1 MAIFTQSE
9 DLKAEL
15 INILKE
21 DPCTLF
27 AGAGTSAF
35 AGLRTWQPYL
45 YALAEVLKK
54 YEPDLA
60 AVMIKRIK
68 RGQLLEAAHSY
79 MESTD
84 MPVGEKRNHLV
95 TQMRTEHYDPLRL
108 VPLASLPFE
117 AIATTNYDRALL
129 EAWSRYHRTAP
140 YLVEKNDPTLKAAAF
155 MSRFFIA
162 RIHGREEVPEEMV
175 LESRQYEELEKDAA
189 YQDFLNNLFL
199 RRKCLFLGFSF
210 LDPAIN
216 NVLAL
221 IYKRGVFPKQ
231 HYAIVPAEADNL
243 IARLAEVNVRVLLY
257 DSRNDHELLWKS
269 IDLASTEKV
278 EASKGPGGRRLSAFE
293 TARRLLAVC
302 YTRAKLGKDIVALR
316 TLVVEGI
323 VVFLL
328 DSGETSVSRLRSRL
342 REFLALND
350 SEADVLIQEAVY
362 DLQAKKIIDGDLEH
376 LKLTLDI
383 PEPSKMPPIKLL
395 VQGTLNRLMIRDKY
409 EPKSKEIFQLCPI
422 IEEVIVLRGWDL
434 GAEYAGAHVDEEV
447 SPLPTIQKAIDRY
460 LPDIGGDHQRQIAD
474 AMVDLMRRPS
484 PKEESALG
492 ELGRLAFG
500 IEVILQA
507 GRSTMYA
514 TSFPDTVY
522 LDASV
527 LMPAITVGHPYRD
540 PYWNAIQTVQQKVG
554 ATAEI
559 YVADVFLEEIYLH
572 RNSAVNL
579 VDELQLDK
587 LANLKTFINYFSP
600 TNTNVFVGAYSTYV
614 AAEKH
619 PESFAKFLRANAPYQ
634 NEDELVR
641 YLEKSGIRTAWT
653 RSKPK
658 TETERYADIRT
669 ALLEAYDVIEAEVD
683 PNRRK
688 KSVLKQH
695 EAAQLALL
703 EQAIEAGRR
712 AVFVTADNKL
722 RRAVRASQ
730 RLRPLLDFLISHL
743 GLIQLVDLLVGLNV
757 DPAALRR
764 LLWTVHVADPTT
776 ALKNYLLNQALEHY
790 DAAMLYRMGD
800 LLDEFV
806 HKYVNQAELEAVQ
819 LTGAKGEAQPKTQRF
834 LDRVDDEFFAY
845 MAEEMKTLSGAAR
858 KK

>member
-1 MAIFTQSE
+1 MTVFTKPE

-15 INILKE
+15 IRILE
-21 DPCTLF
+21 GDACTLF

-35 AGLRTWQPYL
+35 AGLRTWQAYL
-45 YALAEVLKK
+45 FALSDVLLK
-54 YEPDLA
+54 YESDLA

-79 MESTD
+79 LESTD
-84 MPVGEKRNHLV
+84 MPVGVKYQQLV
-95 TQMRTEHYDPLRL
+95 DQLKTSSYDPFRL
-108 VPLASLPFE
+108 IPLVSLPFE

-129 EAWSRYHRTAP
+129 ESWARYHRKAP
-140 YLVEKNDPTLKAAAF
+140 YCAERNDPTLKAAAF
-155 MSRFFIA
+155 MSHFFIA
-162 RIHGREEVPEEMV
+162 RIHGREEVPQEII
-175 LESRQYEELEKDAA
+175 LETRHYEDLEKDAV
-189 YQDFLNNLFL
+189 YQDFVHNLFL

-216 NVLAL
+216 NVLGVVER
-221 IYKRGVFPKQ
+221 RGVFPKQ
-231 HYAIVPAEADNL
+231 HYAIVPSEATDL
-243 IARLAEVNVRVLLY
+243 IARLAKVNIQVLLY
-257 DSRNDHELLWKS
+257 DSRDHHEVLWQS
-269 IDLASTEKV
+269 IQLASSDKV
-278 EASKGPGGRRLSAFE
+278 QPSSGTGGRRLSAFE

-302 YTRAKLGKDIVALR
+302 YARAKLGKDIVALR

-323 VVFLL
+323 VVSLI
-328 DSGETSVSRLRSRL
+328 DSGKTTVSGLRAGL
-342 REFLALND
+342 QEFLAVND
-350 SEADVLIQEAVY
+350 SEAHVLIQEALA
-362 DLQAKKIIDGDLEH
+362 DLQAKGIVGADIEH
-376 LKLTLDI
+376 LKMTLTV
-383 PEPSKMPPIKLL
+383 PEPGKMIPIQLL
-395 VQGTLNRLMIRDKY
+395 VQGTLHRLMVRDKY
-409 EPKSKEIFQLCPI
+409 EPKHDVVSQLGPV

-434 GAEYAGAHVDEEV
+434 GAEYAGAHVDEELN
-447 SPLPTIQKAIDRY
+447 PLSTIRKAIDRH
-460 LPDIGGDHQRQIAD
+460 LPAIAGDRKLQIAD

-527 LMPAITVGHPYRD
+527 LMPAITTGHPYRE
-540 PYWNAIQTVQQKVG
+540 PYWNAIQTVKEKAG
-554 ATAEI
+554 GTSEI

-572 RNSAVNL
+572 RNSAVSI

-587 LANLKTFINYFSP
+587 RDNLKTFVSYFSP

-614 AAEKH
+614 AGEKH
-619 PESFAKFLRANAPYQ
+619 PEPFSKFLHATAPYQ
-634 NEDELVR
+634 NSEQLVK
-641 YLEKSGIRTAWT
+641 YLDGYGIRTAWT
-653 RSKPK
+653 RAK
-658 TETERYADIRT
+658 TQSETEKYADIRT
-669 ALLEAYDVIEAEVD
+669 ALLEAYDVLEADTD

-703 EQAIEAGRR
+703 EQALEAGRR

-743 GLIQLVDLLVGLNV
+743 GLIQLVDLLVGLKV
-757 DPAALRR
+757 DPGALRR
-764 LLWTVHVADPTT
+764 LLWTVQVADPTT
-776 ALKNYLLNQALEHY
+776 ALKNYLLTRALEHY
-790 DAAMLYRMGD
+790 DAALLYRMGD
-800 LLDEFV
+800 LLDQFV
-806 HKYVNQAELEAVQ
+806 HKYVGEAELEAVQ
-819 LTGAKGEAQPKTQRF
+819 LIGAKGDEQPKTQRF

-845 MAEEMKTLSGAAR
+845 MAEEMRKMKTMER
-858 KK
+858 EE